1 MGRTGGRKLY
11 ELVLVDDERFT
22 VDVFAEVINYKEL
35 GFNLAGV
42 FYDGRK
48 ALEYIKT
55 HHVDAV
61 ITDILMPEFTG
72 LDLLKGIRETNQ
84 DIEVIFS
91 SAYADFEFASF
102 GIDHKIFKYVLK
114 PLTIATLTDTLT
126 TLHSHLSSKELDSA
140 QITFQNYLN
149 PTLQKA
155 LYDFIYKSN
164 AVTIEQ
170 LQEILY
176 DSKLPYNLSSDYMTI
191 IDLNLIELDSY
202 LSKNDDF
209 NSDTIIQAVKN
220 LMCRGNHLICPLIYT
235 FDSFKVLFVAK
246 ADSHDEFIK
255 TLSEFEKS
263 LTYDLSTILNLQ
275 IDISLSKIFV
285 DIYDLANYN
294 RIFSESSNIAE
305 ELVNMA
311 AEKNNKLQIT
321 SKLESIINEHS
332 THQTF
337 METFAYSVYLQILRF
352 ADQKKIREFIYPD
365 DITLPLEL
373 DKFNSPVQIQRLI
386 ECLPETIDNIA
397 KLFLDENNTRN
408 STIQKAIDFLEKN
421 YYLKISLTDVANHVY
436 CNPTYLSR
444 QFKSTV
450 GLSFTNYLNKIRI
463 AHSEKLLKETDDS
476 VYAIAKTVGYESMGY
491 FYKKFKEKNG
501 CSPDSYRQKDI

>member
-1 MGRTGGRKLY
+1 MY
-11 ELVLVDDERFT
+11 ELILVDDERFT
-22 VDVFAEVINYKEL
+22 IDVFAEVINYKEL

-42 FYDGRK
+42 FYDGRH

-61 ITDILMPEFTG
+61 MTDIIMPEFTG
-72 LDLLKGIRETNQ
+72 LDLLSGIREINQ
-84 DIEVIFS
+84 NIEVIFL

-102 GIDHKIFKYVLK
+102 GIDHKIFKYILK
-114 PLTIATLTDTLT
+114 PLTIESMTETLTV
-126 TLHSHLSSKELDSA
+126 LHNHLSSKELDSG

-155 LYDFIYKSN
+155 LYDFIYKN
-164 AVTIEQ
+164 NTVTAEH
-170 LQEILY
+170 LQEILIN
-176 DSKLPYNLSSDYMTI
+176 SKLPYDLSSDYMTI

-202 LSKNDDF
+202 LSKNNDF

-220 LMCRGNHLICPLIYT
+220 LMCRCNHLICPLIYT

-246 ADSHDEFIK
+246 ADSHDNFIQ

-275 IDISLSKIFV
+275 IEISLSKIFV

-294 RIFSESSNIAE
+294 KIFSESSLEAE
-305 ELVNMA
+305 ALVNMA
-311 AEKNNKLQIT
+311 AEKSNKLQIT
-321 SKLESIINEHS
+321 NKLDAIISNHNS
-332 THQTF
+332 HQTF
-337 METFAYSVYLQILRF
+337 METFAYSVYLQILHY
-352 ADQKKIREFIYPD
+352 ADQKKIREFVYPE

-373 DKFNSPVQIQRLI
+373 DQFNSPVQIQRLI
-386 ECLPETIDNIA
+386 ECLPETIENIT

-408 STIQKAIDFLEKN
+408 STIQKAIDFLQEN
-421 YYLKISLTDVANHVY
+421 YHLKISLTDVANHVY

-444 QFKSTV
+444 QFKSTM
-450 GLSFTNYLNKIRI
+450 GLSFTSYLNQIRI
-463 AHSEKLLKETDDS
+463 THSEKLLKETNDS
-476 VYAIAKTVGYESMGY
+476 VYAIARNVGYESMGY
-491 FYKKFKEKNG
+491 FYKKFKEKND
-501 CSPDSYRQKDI
+501 CSPDAYRQKDV